1 MRTVIC
7 ALILTTD
14 KMKNLNKFLVLI
26 IGLSAFIS
34 TAQNA
39 DSVIVIYENQ
49 KTIVPLPAMGN
60 QTSVSYAD
68 SNKVIEI
75 GVWLRKPGEISM
87 FEQFASNGMTV
98 ATPRKKSKWFSQ
110 LEAGYAL
117 EFAKTEG
124 ERTSAYT
131 LDTINY
137 SVTEKYSLSNGN
149 GYKLMLS
156 LYEKE
161 IQINKKYT
169 FSSGFKFGYEKYF
182 FKAESFLTESD
193 EWGNHITS
201 NDSVFNLKANTFN
214 LLYHFGFSY
223 HFKIKEIPARINVGN
238 CLGFTTMNFK
248 GDQYSFGGGVLYLT
262 LLQPYLGMEIGKMG
276 VLLSANFRVPG
287 QYYIPFPLTP
297 RWSHNL
303 LERRG
308 SVAFS
313 FTYRIF

>member
-1 MRTVIC
+1 
-7 ALILTTD
+7 
-14 KMKNLNKFLVLI
+14 MKKVSRLLLLI
-26 IGLSAFIS
+26 IGM
-34 TAQNA
+34 TAAAAMAQKA
-39 DSVIVIYENQ
+39 DSVIVIYDNQ
-49 KTIVPLPAMGN
+49 KTIIPLPVFGS

-68 SNKVIEI
+68 SNKVVEI
-75 GVWLRKPGEISM
+75 GVWLRKPDEISP
-87 FEQFASNGMTV
+87 FLQFSSNGLTV
-98 ATPRKKSKWFSQ
+98 AKPKKKSKWFSQ
-110 LEAGYAL
+110 IEAGYAL

-124 ERTSAYT
+124 TRTSTYT

-137 SVTEKYSLSNGN
+137 SVTENYSLSNGN

-182 FKAESFLTESD
+182 FKAKSFLTESD
-193 EWGNHITS
+193 EWGNHIAS

-214 LLYHFGFSY
+214 LLYYFGFSQ
-223 HFKIKEIPARINVGN
+223 HFKIKEFPSRINFGN

-248 GDQYSFGGGVLYLT
+248 GDQYSIGGGVLYLT

-276 VLLSANFRVPG
+276 LLFSANFRVPG

-297 RWSHNL
+297 RWIPSS
-303 LERRG
+303 LERRT
-308 SVAFS
+308 SLAFS